1 MFQNGCAAGIP
12 AKLLTKCTSEHE
24 DSSSA
29 FSQVLLNKEL
39 AHARYIWTCFYF
51 FAVVRELQLG
61 WDQECSAVARY
72 DIVLNLPMSD
82 TGAY

>member
-29 FSQVLLNKEL
+29 FIPFSHVLLNKEL
-39 AHARYIWTCFYF
+39 AHARYICTCFYF
-51 FAVVRELQLG
+51 FAVVRELQL
-61 WDQECSAVARY
+61 
-72 DIVLNLPMSD
+72 L
-82 TGAY
+82 